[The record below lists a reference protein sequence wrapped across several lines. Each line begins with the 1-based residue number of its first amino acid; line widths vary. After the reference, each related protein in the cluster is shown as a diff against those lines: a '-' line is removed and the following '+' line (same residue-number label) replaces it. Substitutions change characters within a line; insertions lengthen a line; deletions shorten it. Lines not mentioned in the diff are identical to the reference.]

1 MQEANVAALVV
12 LLIML
17 CAAPESPAHP
27 PYPEHGLAFDTPAMT
42 WDEAL
47 PLGNGIMGALIWGDG
62 APLNI
67 SLDRTD
73 LWDLR
78 PVPEFQSEEYS
89 YAEMRAWERAGRY
102 DDLVR
107 LYEAPYNRPAPTKI
121 PAGRLTLALNG
132 ARFASTRLDLA
143 TALGSVEF
151 DTGLHV
157 TAWVHAT
164 APLGVLDI
172 EADAPV
178 TPVLMAPRFGGK
190 EHLEPQVGIE
200 AGELAQLGYGAPRE
214 SAGDRFAAYE
224 QEGWAGFRFA
234 VYTGWRFDKGTGR
247 TTVIWTV
254 ASSFEGGDPMAIGKA
269 RVERALDGG
278 LDALRAEHRAWWSA
292 FWDRTWLRV
301 PQARIERQWYLDTY
315 KLGAA
320 ARPDAPPVSLQGPWT
335 ADSGKLPPWKGDYH
349 HDLNTQMTYWPCYS
363 GNRLEAAQGF
373 VDWLWEHRE
382 SCRAWTRTFFDLP
395 GLAVPMTTD
404 LHCRQIGGWRQY
416 THSAVMGAWLA
427 QHFYWQWKF
436 SGDPD
441 FLRERAYPYARECA
455 VFVEAVSSE
464 RNEQGRRTLPLSSS
478 PEFYDNRPE
487 AWFPTITNHDLAL
500 CRWLFGAA
508 AEMADL
514 LGEQDDAARWRK
526 VLAEF
531 PNLYL
536 GPNGALLLAENH
548 PLPFSHRHHSHLMAM
563 YPLGLVDASNG
574 EADLRTIR
582 ASLEELDQ
590 FGSGAWVGFSFTWLG
605 SLAARARDG
614 ERAARALDIFAE
626 AFVLR
631 NSFNANGD
639 QTGKGYSDFTY
650 RPFTLET
657 NGSNASALQEM
668 LLQSHAGVIDVF
680 PAIPADWNDVA
691 FHQLRAQGAFLVSAE
706 KRAGKLV
713 SLTIQAER
721 GGTARVRCPGL
732 DTLQVLELAPGA
744 VHDVLGADVTEPF

>member
-1 MQEANVAALVV
+1 MATLVAL
-12 LLIML
+12 MTL
-17 CAAPESPAHP
+17 CAAPETLAHP

-47 PLGNGIMGALIWGDG
+47 PLGNGIMGALVWGDG

-78 PVPEFQSEEYS
+78 PVPEFASEEYS
-89 YAEMRAWERAGRY
+89 YAVMREWEKAGRY
-102 DDLVR
+102 DDLAK
-107 LYEAPYNRPAPTKI
+107 LYELPYHRPAPTKI
-121 PAGRLTLALNG
+121 PAGRLTLAFDGAAFGNTGLDLAAAMGNVSFGNG
-132 ARFASTRLDLA
+132 AR
-143 TALGSVEF
+143 
-151 DTGLHV
+151 V

-164 APLGVLDI
+164 APLGVLEI
-172 EADAPV
+172 EANALV
-178 TPVLMAPRFGGK
+178 KPVLAAPRFGGK
-190 EHLEPQVGIE
+190 EHIQSEIGIE

-224 QEGWAGFRFA
+224 QEGWGGFRFA
-234 VYTGWRFDKGTGR
+234 VYVGWRFDEGAGK

-254 ASSFEGGDPMAIGKA
+254 ASSFEGDDPMAIGKA
-269 RVERALDGG
+269 RVETALDGG
-278 LDALRAEHRAWWSA
+278 LDVLRQEHLAWWRA
-292 FWDRTWLRV
+292 FWDRMWLRV
-301 PQARIERQWYLDTY
+301 PHARIERQWYLDTY

-335 ADSGKLPPWKGDYH
+335 ADDGRLPPWKGDYH

-363 GNRLEAAQGF
+363 GNRLEAARGF

-382 SCRAWTRTFFDLP
+382 NCRAWTRKFFDLP

-404 LHCRQIGGWRQY
+404 LHCNQIGGWRQY
-416 THSAVMGAWLA
+416 THSAMMGSWLA

-455 VFVEAVSSE
+455 VFVEAVTRE
-464 RNEQGRRTLPLSSS
+464 RDEHGRRTLPLSSS
-478 PEFYDNRPE
+478 PEFYDNKPE

-508 AEMADL
+508 AEMADR
-514 LGEQDDAARWRK
+514 LGEQDDAARWHA

-531 PNLYL
+531 PELFR
-536 GPNGALLLAENH
+536 GENGALLLAENH
-548 PLPFSHRHHSHLMAM
+548 PLPFSHRHHSHLMAI
-563 YPLGLVDASNG
+563 YPLGLVDPANG
-574 EADLRTIR
+574 EDDLRTLR
-582 ASLEELDQ
+582 ASLEDLDQ
-590 FGSGAWVGFSFTWLG
+590 FGPGGWVGFGYTWLA

-639 QTGKGYSDFTY
+639 QTGKGYSNFTY

-657 NGSNASALQEM
+657 NCSNASALQEM
-668 LLQSHAGVIDVF
+668 LLQSHTGVIDVF
-680 PAIPADWNDVA
+680 PAIPADWDDVA
-691 FHQLRAQGAFLVSAE
+691 FHHLRAQGGFLVSAE

-713 SLTIQAER
+713 SLTIEAER
-721 GGTARVRCPGL
+721 GGTARVRLPGSETVETL
-732 DTLQVLELAPGA
+732 DLAPGA
-744 VHDVLGADVTEPF
+744 AQELVSAS